1 MNTHLRKLNLQFEQL
16 IQTLEIDMQS
26 SATLD
31 LKAYL
36 ELSQLIIRVDK
47 ITLLMLSDIANERVL
62 N

>member
-1 MNTHLRKLNLQFEQL
+1 MNTNLRKLNLQFEQL

-36 ELSQLIIRVDK
+36 ELSQLIVRIDK
-47 ITLLMLSDIANERVL
+47 ITLLMLSDITNERVL